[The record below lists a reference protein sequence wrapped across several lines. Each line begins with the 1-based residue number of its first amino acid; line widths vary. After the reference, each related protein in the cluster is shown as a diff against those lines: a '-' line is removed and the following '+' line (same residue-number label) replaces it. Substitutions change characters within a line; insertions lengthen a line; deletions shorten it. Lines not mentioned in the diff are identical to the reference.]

1 MENEN
6 LYIENNLI
14 EYPYFKLAYEGQKYE
29 ESSEYQKWKKI
40 MIKSIGENGKE
51 FFCNKDKIV
60 IFQKNEN
67 IEQGFRCPICKNLFY
82 VCPYCRS
89 IEVNKKCCFISFF
102 KEIINTKIKIFIEP
116 DDYAKE
122 NFLSNFLTMFI
133 PLISNIIIN
142 ICMFDLFYFF
152 LYKNNI
158 KYGDKFFETKLGYL
172 SAIILYSFSVVIS
185 LSYIILYYEILIFLI
200 IISLPFKLYLVKL
213 LMGIIDPLI

>member
-1 MENEN
+1 MENED

-14 EYPYFKLAYEGQKYE
+14 DYPYFKLAFEGQKYE

-40 MIKSIGENGKE
+40 MIKSIGKNGKE
-51 FFCNKDKIV
+51 FFCNRDKIV
-60 IFQKNEN
+60 IFQKSEN
-67 IEQGFRCPICKNLFY
+67 TEQAFICPICKNLFY

-102 KEIINTKIKIFIEP
+102 KEIISTKIKIFINP
-116 DDYAKE
+116 DKYAKE

-142 ICMFDLFYFF
+142 VCMFDLFYLF

-158 KYGDKFFETKLGYL
+158 KYGDKIMRTKLGNFSSTIFYL
-172 SAIILYSFSVVIS
+172 FVTIIS
-185 LSYIILYYEILIFLI
+185 LSYIILYYEILIFLM
-200 IISLPFKLYLVKL
+200 IISLPFKLYPVKL

>member
-67 IEQGFRCPICKNLFY
+67 IEQGFICPICKNLFY
-82 VCPYCRS
+82 VCPHCRS
-89 IEVNKKCCFISFF
+89 IEVNKRCCFISFF
-102 KEIINTKIKIFIEP
+102 KEIISTKIKRYIEP
-116 DDYAKE
+116 DDFAKKK
-122 NFLSNFLTMFI
+122 I
-133 PLISNIIIN
+133 
-142 ICMFDLFYFF
+142 
-152 LYKNNI
+152 
-158 KYGDKFFETKLGYL
+158 
-172 SAIILYSFSVVIS
+172 FSV
-185 LSYIILYYEILIFLI
+185 IF
-200 IISLPFKLYLVKL
+200 
-213 LMGIIDPLI
+213 